1 MLAHRKGITENQPS
15 HNDRGILRFY
25 DSRLA
30 PERQGENEP
39 IIQRVRLLLQMG
51 NTVMKTA
58 TIKQLPSGA
67 WHCRIKMDGKTISI
81 TKDTKLAVEKEYMAL
96 KSGAKAASTPEA
108 ERTLG
113 QAMDAYIAAREGTI
127 SPTTLAGYKK
137 IRKLRFKSYM
147 NKRLC
152 DMKQE
157 DWQKMVNAEK
167 KYVCAKTLKNSW
179 GLVSSVIT
187 SATGRKVT
195 VTLPQV
201 INNDAKYLSSSD
213 LSIFLKAIKG
223 NRYEIA
229 ILLGLSGLRRSEIMG
244 IRWTDIDLDAGCIY
258 VRGASVMDE
267 NNNLVNRQENK
278 NSSSRRCI
286 PFILPQLREALADTE
301 QHGEFV
307 VSCYPNTINVTV
319 QRICRQ
325 QGLPPCTCHGL
336 RKSFAS
342 MMLVDLRQPDDVVM
356 KVGGWSDP
364 GTMRKIYSQV
374 STENVQK
381 AGAEYAAFFE
391 QVKQK

>member
-1 MLAHRKGITENQPS
+1 
-15 HNDRGILRFY
+15 
-25 DSRLA
+25 
-30 PERQGENEP
+30 
-39 IIQRVRLLLQMG
+39 MG

-157 DWQKMVNAEK
+157 DWQKMVNTEK

-213 LSIFLKAIKG
+213 LFS
-223 NRYEIA
+223 
-229 ILLGLSGLRRSEIMG
+229 
-244 IRWTDIDLDAGCIY
+244 
-258 VRGASVMDE
+258 
-267 NNNLVNRQENK
+267 
-278 NSSSRRCI
+278 
-286 PFILPQLREALADTE
+286 
-301 QHGEFV
+301 
-307 VSCYPNTINVTV
+307 
-319 QRICRQ
+319 
-325 QGLPPCTCHGL
+325 
-336 RKSFAS
+336 
-342 MMLVDLRQPDDVVM
+342 
-356 KVGGWSDP
+356 
-364 GTMRKIYSQV
+364 
-374 STENVQK
+374 
-381 AGAEYAAFFE
+381 
-391 QVKQK
+391 